1 MRMNADEFGALVLAN
16 EGLLYHV
23 AYTALGSA
31 QECPDAVQDALLK
44 AWKNR
49 GALKEEKAFRAWLV
63 RIVYNSCRD
72 RFRSRPP
79 IPVSF
84 DENTPFEQAD
94 NLPLQ
99 EALKSLPN
107 DTRLSIV
114 LYYLEGMKVSEVAQA
129 QGVSEGTV
137 KSRLSRGRT
146 MLKGLL
152 TEEEHENE

>member
-1 MRMNADEFGALVLAN
+1 MSPGTSA
-16 EGLLYHV
+16 V
-23 AYTALGSA
+23 ASTSTRVPSRTARARGICRFASA
-31 QECPDAVQDALLK
+31 STE
-44 AWKNR
+44 AW
-49 GALKEEKAFRAWLV
+49 AFRAWLV

>member
-1 MRMNADEFGALVLAN
+1 M
-16 EGLLYHV
+16 
-23 AYTALGSA
+23 
-31 QECPDAVQDALLK
+31 DAGRFRRGRHTMDKYEQFKLEQDALLK